1 MLRELWKCS
10 IIFVFKEPRC
20 HTATP
25 ILYSIR
31 LGEKTSSSN
40 SKAVRTSEISLSSNS
55 KDKRK
60 CQGRGQS
67 EEVRGTTGGERVNAS
82 VDDWE

>member
-25 ILYSIR
+25 IAYSIR
-31 LGEKTSSSN
+31 LGDQTSSSN
-40 SKAVRTSEISLSSNS
+40 SKAVRTSETSLSWNS
-55 KDKRK
+55 KEKRK

-67 EEVRGTTGGERVNAS
+67 EVRGTTGGGVVNAS